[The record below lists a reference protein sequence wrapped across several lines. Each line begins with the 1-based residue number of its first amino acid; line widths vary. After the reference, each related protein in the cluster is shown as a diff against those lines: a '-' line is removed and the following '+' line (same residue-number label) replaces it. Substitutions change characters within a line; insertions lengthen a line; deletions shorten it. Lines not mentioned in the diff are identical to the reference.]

1 MMREENNT
9 LEISL
14 NQENSFLFGHD
25 KQIIFLLDRLR
36 TSQIPN
42 AWLFHGPMGIGKS
55 SLALNIGKVLSN
67 IDFSKKNHV
76 VSISEQDIRSP
87 KTTVNIS
94 NVFYCRRRWDNK
106 KKLFQKYISIED
118 IRELNRKFSLSSTDN
133 SYKVCVVDTTED
145 LNIAAANSLL
155 KILEEPPKN
164 TLFILVSNNQQSIL
178 PTILSRCQK
187 VGFQRLNEK
196 NLRDIYASLIKEN
209 EVEQIIDAD
218 AVAACDGSVRKLL
231 NFLDKD
237 YIKIFNSMKTILLDL
252 PKLNKRK
259 AITLLS
265 GNKDYLSSDDPHK
278 SAFGILLRLLSSL
291 AKKELTLKIDT
302 EIVNDDIALI
312 AAHLYS
318 QISLFRYQSLEYNL
332 EPKKAV
338 FFALNTI
345 ELAFAKH
352 KKK

>member
-1 MMREENNT
+1 MIKKENHT
-9 LEISL
+9 LGMSS
-14 NQENSFLFGHD
+14 NQGASFLFGHD
-25 KQIIFLLDRLR
+25 EQINFLLDRIK

-42 AWLFHGPMGIGKS
+42 AWLFHGPMGVGKA

-76 VSISEQDIRSP
+76 TCISEEDIRTP
-87 KTTVNIS
+87 KTTVNIN
-94 NVFYCRRRWDNK
+94 NVFYCRKRWDEK

-118 IRELNRKFSLSSTDN
+118 IRELTKKFSLSSADN
-133 SYKVCVVDTTED
+133 SYKVSIVDTTED
-145 LNIAAANSLL
+145 LNISASNSLL

-187 VGFQRLNEK
+187 VGFQRLKETD
-196 NLRDIYASLIKEN
+196 LRDICTSFAKEN
-209 EVEQIIDAD
+209 QFDQSIGSS
-218 AVAACDGSVRKLL
+218 AVASCEGSVRKLL

-237 YIKIFNSMKTILLDL
+237 YMKIFNSMKTLLLDL
-252 PKLNKRK
+252 PNLNKRM
-259 AITLLS
+259 AMTLLS
-265 GNKDYLSSDDPHK
+265 GNKDYLSSNDPDK

-291 AKKELTLKIDT
+291 AKKEITLKIDK
-302 EIVNDDIALI
+302 NLFSDDISLI

-318 QISLFRYQSLEYNL
+318 QISLLRYESLEYNL
-332 EPKKAV
+332 ESKKAV
-338 FFALNTI
+338 LLALNTI

>member
-25 KQIIFLLDRLR
+25 EQISFLLDRLR

-87 KTTVNIS
+87 KTTANIS
-94 NVFYCRRRWDNK
+94 NVFYCRRRWDDK

-145 LNIAAANSLL
+145 LNISAANSLL

-178 PTILSRCQK
+178 PTFLSRCHK
-187 VGFQRLNEK
+187 VGFQRLNE
-196 NLRDIYASLIKEN
+196 
-209 EVEQIIDAD
+209 
-218 AVAACDGSVRKLL
+218 
-231 NFLDKD
+231 
-237 YIKIFNSMKTILLDL
+237 
-252 PKLNKRK
+252 
-259 AITLLS
+259 
-265 GNKDYLSSDDPHK
+265 
-278 SAFGILLRLLSSL
+278 
-291 AKKELTLKIDT
+291 
-302 EIVNDDIALI
+302 
-312 AAHLYS
+312 
-318 QISLFRYQSLEYNL
+318 
-332 EPKKAV
+332 
-338 FFALNTI
+338 
-345 ELAFAKH
+345 
-352 KKK
+352 